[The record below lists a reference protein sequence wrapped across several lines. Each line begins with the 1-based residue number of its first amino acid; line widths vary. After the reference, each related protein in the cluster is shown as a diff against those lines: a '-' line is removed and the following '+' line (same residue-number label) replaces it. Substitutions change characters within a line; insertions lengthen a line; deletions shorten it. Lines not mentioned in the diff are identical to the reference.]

1 MRSSTRGTNLV
12 ILTVSVQ
19 NLTSEILSKS
29 SGNDAG
35 PQTRRQKR
43 PHPTECIPQRLDEL
57 RRRLYGLDKS
67 R

>member
-35 PQTRRQKR
+35 PQTRSKSDASQGV
-43 PHPTECIPQRLDEL
+43 HPTAA
-57 RRRLYGLDKS
+57 G
-67 R
+67 